1 MSFIR
6 RFYCSPVDIERV
18 VVLTQREEAALREI
32 EELKL
37 QEDKRRRQL
46 ETKMLLDYSL
56 KLKLKRRAKEVQEEL
71 AFDLKLL
78 EQMLLENTN
87 EAKEALQ
94 HKVEQGPAP

>member
-1 MSFIR
+1 MTS
-6 RFYCSPVDIERV
+6 
-18 VVLTQREEAALREI
+18 QREEAALREI
-32 EELKL
+32 EDLKL
-37 QEDKRRRQL
+37 KEDKRRRQL

-94 HKVEQGPAP
+94 HKVCSTLCM